1 MDTGCEESRWLT
13 DSQQH
18 PVACPSLWLFPFL
31 LVFPVLLLAWLGSSP
46 ASCSGVFGIT
56 PCPGTHTAAMPVGM
70 KCACGRERGRVRG
83 GGVKE
88 MGGCGGYDKQPSF
101 SQQTNW
107 TALLYATGDS
117 HPTPSIQTPVIDCEN
132 LWDQLLSCAVME
144 TPWLRPLA
152 GREVTEL

>member
-83 GGVKE
+83 GGVKSRSQRRGQE
-88 MGGCGGYDKQPSF
+88 RGQTHPGGQRKWEAVEDM
-101 SQQTNW
+101 TNSPHSVSKL
-107 TALLYATGDS
+107 TGQLYC
-117 HPTPSIQTPVIDCEN
+117 TPQGTDPWQAERSLSSEN
-132 LWDQLLSCAVME
+132 NS
-144 TPWLRPLA
+144 
-152 GREVTEL
+152 